1 MDHMGCMVGVRWG
14 QGSQIY
20 GPHGVSSQHDGGR
33 KSQGVTGSCG
43 GLFPPG
49 LWVTCSHGVTHIQGD
64 EVILGYGSCGVTA
77 QGPTFGPQG
86 RPVPSQDE
94 MKPLQTLPTPPP
106 FLPQTAPHIL
116 PYSLRPHTT
125 PCPCSHLQ
133 PTSCFL
139 LNSILLLQP
148 VFPHPLMSLY
158 PPNTPPES
166 PIAPQGPSQTQYI
179 SPTDKLGHHRLLQ
192 SPAAAHIPL

>member
-1 MDHMGCMVGVRWG
+1 MGCMVGVRWG

-43 GLFPPG
+43 GMVPPG

-86 RPVPSQDE
+86 RPVSSQDE
-94 MKPLQTLPTPPP
+94 MKPLQHCPP
-106 FLPQTAPHIL
+106 
-116 PYSLRPHTT
+116 
-125 PCPCSHLQ
+125 Q
-133 PTSCFL
+133 PLFT
-139 LNSILLLQP
+139 
-148 VFPHPLMSLY
+148 
-158 PPNTPPES
+158 
-166 PIAPQGPSQTQYI
+166 
-179 SPTDKLGHHRLLQ
+179 
-192 SPAAAHIPL
+192 

>member
-1 MDHMGCMVGVRWG
+1 M
-14 QGSQIY
+14 
-20 GPHGVSSQHDGGR
+20 GPHGVGSQRDGGR
-33 KSQGVTGSCG
+33 QSQGVTGSCG
-43 GLFPPG
+43 GMVPPG
-49 LWVTCSHGVTHIQGD
+49 LWVTCSHGVTHIEGD
-64 EVILGYGSCGVTA
+64 EVILVYGSCGVTA

-94 MKPLQTLPTPPP
+94 MKPLQTLPPSSFYLKP
-106 FLPQTAPHIL
+106 LPTSSHTLYVPIL
-116 PYSLRPHTT
+116 PHT
-125 PCPCSHLQ
+125 PVSHLQ
-133 PTSCFL
+133 PTSCLL

-166 PIAPQGPSQTQYI
+166 PIAPQGPSQTQHI
-179 SPTDKLGHHRLLQ
+179 SPTEKLGHHRLLQ